1 MSFGELGGGHRQA
14 QRRVLP
20 GGRSRV
26 LGHCLLWGDQGE
38 DSAPGSSRERRHPV
52 RRGWVRVF
60 GCKPQM
66 AFSGEGFVTG
76 AVVPEGNAADIGQL
90 VTIAECLMENTG
102 VVPRM
107 MSLDDGY
114 NSAGGLAA
122 LREKGIETVS
132 FSGTHGKK
140 LLGE

>member
-1 MSFGELGGGHRQA
+1 
-14 QRRVLP
+14 
-20 GGRSRV
+20 
-26 LGHCLLWGDQGE
+26 
-38 DSAPGSSRERRHPV
+38 
-52 RRGWVRVF
+52 
-60 GCKPQM
+60 
-66 AFSGEGFVTG
+66 
-76 AVVPEGNAADIGQL
+76 
-90 VTIAECLMENTG
+90 MENTG